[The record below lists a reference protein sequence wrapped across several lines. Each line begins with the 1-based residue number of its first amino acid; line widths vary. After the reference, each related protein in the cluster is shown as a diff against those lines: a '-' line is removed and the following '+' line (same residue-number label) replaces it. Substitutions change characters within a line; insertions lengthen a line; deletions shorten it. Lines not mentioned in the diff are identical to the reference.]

1 MHTTSYVMSDG
12 IEDASAIPVLIAP
25 AEVMAVVDALNL
37 ELGSMRE
44 TFPEPLP
51 ASGLVVCLP
60 GMPIP
65 VLPPCWAGV
74 WARPETTTGRGLGPP
89 PRRRCY

>member
-1 MHTTSYVMSDG
+1 MHTTSYAMSDG
-12 IEDASAIPVLIAP
+12 SEDASVTPVLIVP
-25 AEVMAVVDALNL
+25 AEIMAVVDALKL

-65 VLPPCWAGV
+65 VLPPGWASMG
-74 WARPETTTGRGLGPP
+74 ASRDTTGRGLGPTL
-89 PRRRCY
+89 RRRCR